1 MAAPL
6 MGLEDVPTTG
16 AQTWPRENPVTY
28 GSGPFDRHE
37 AVTRKVVPPALK
49 PRFKFSSAARAYLPY
64 PAAGY
69 RIPPSD
75 ADDDDKQAPPSH
87 PPDKRSCRLSLLSPA
102 HKASR
107 NRGIRPMHMF
117 DGLLLE

>member
-49 PRFKFSSAARAYLPY
+49 PRFKFSSAARAYLPF
-64 PAAGY
+64 Y
-69 RIPPSD
+69 RRRIR
-75 ADDDDKQAPPSH
+75 H
-87 PPDKRSCRLSLLSPA
+87 PEIG
-102 HKASR
+102 
-107 NRGIRPMHMF
+107 GIRPMHVL
-117 DGLLLE
+117 DGLGHFSPP